1 MSVAGRSTALTE
13 NRLLLQDTGKK
24 IQSIAADY
32 EVIRLIKDKQD
43 EIDRNRHWKAFSA
56 FFGGAAK
63 TGTAAYNI
71 GTTFYEGA
79 TYNTTLGGNK

>member
-1 MSVAGRSTALTE
+1 MYLRNSFLEGGHNYNLYQDALKLME
-13 NRLLLQDTGKK
+13 KKKDNAVEALQD
-24 IQSIAADY
+24 Q
-32 EVIRLIKDKQD
+32 QD

-71 GTTFYEGA
+71 GTKFYEGV
-79 TYNTTLGGNK
+79 TYNKTLGGKD